1 MRSNYFPI
9 CNKELINWQ
18 MERLGTNPTALAKNS
33 NGRLAQMTI
42 VNASKGLN
50 ITGLSIRI
58 LADEL
63 GLYPKSLLDDT
74 LRTPK
79 QFRRAVVTKRN
90 GAAKR

>member
-9 CNKELINWQ
+9 CNKALIKWR
-18 MERLGTNPTALAKNS
+18 MEQLETNPTALAKNS
-33 NGRLAQMTI
+33 NGRIAQMTI
-42 VNASKGLN
+42 VHAADGLN

-63 GLYPKSLLDDT
+63 GLHPKSLLDDT
-74 LRTPK
+74 LKTPK
-79 QFRRAVVTKRN
+79 QFRRAVVTKGN